1 MPKGPVPVALLAAA
15 LLLALALA
23 GPPAWSP
30 AVLGTT
36 PAAAQ
41 SAGDEQY
48 ADPFAP
54 GGQGGNSS
62 SGHSST
68 PPKAAPTSTPAPAGA
83 VAATTTPAPTAAAAQ
98 QNDQLP
104 RTGGEPLLI
113 ALAGV
118 ALVIA
123 GVVLRL
129 RARGD

>member
-1 MPKGPVPVALLAAA
+1 MPSPPVPVALLVAA

-23 GPPAWSP
+23 GPPTWSR
-30 AVLGTT
+30 AALG
-36 PAAAQ
+36 PDAAAAQ
-41 SAGDEQY
+41 SAGDDQY

-54 GGQGGNSS
+54 GDSS
-62 SGHSST
+62 SGHSSA
-68 PPKAAPTSTPAPAGA
+68 PPKAAPTSAPAPAAA
-83 VAATTTPAPTAAAAQ
+83 VQATTAPAPAAAAAQ
-98 QNDQLP
+98 QSDELP

-118 ALVIA
+118 GLVIA